1 MLEELWYPKARESRL
16 RRALLSPLWLAS
28 LGFRAGVTL
37 RSLYYDQPSH
47 VVRVPGIRVVSVG
60 NLNVGGAGKTP
71 AVLEL
76 VRRARAHGMRVAV
89 LSRGYGRRSPED
101 LGDEPI
107 MVSRRFPD
115 VPVLVGADRVDLAR
129 RAQKL
134 GANVAILDDGFQHRR
149 LARDADILV
158 VDAAARFGNG
168 ECLPRGPLR
177 EPVHAARR
185 ASLLWVRET
194 EERTAPLDL
203 DLPIVRARQHVSA
216 VVDPEGR
223 ARSVQGMRGIAMC
236 GIARP
241 SAFLKTLTDLGVQ
254 VEARHVVRDHA
265 AFKPAGLA
273 RLAAHTHSEG
283 LTIFTTE
290 KDRVRLPAGF
300 PAWVVRLG
308 VDVLEGA
315 ELLDAALGHTS
326 SP

>member
-1 MLEELWYPKARESRL
+1 
-16 RRALLSPLWLAS
+16 
-28 LGFRAGVTL
+28 
-37 RSLYYDQPSH
+37 
-47 VVRVPGIRVVSVG
+47 
-60 NLNVGGAGKTP
+60 
-71 AVLEL
+71 
-76 VRRARAHGMRVAV
+76 
-89 LSRGYGRRSPED
+89 
-101 LGDEPI
+101 
-107 MVSRRFPD
+107 
-115 VPVLVGADRVDLAR
+115 
-129 RAQKL
+129 
-134 GANVAILDDGFQHRR
+134 
-149 LARDADILV
+149 
-158 VDAAARFGNG
+158 
-168 ECLPRGPLR
+168 
-177 EPVHAARR
+177 
-185 ASLLWVRET
+185 
-194 EERTAPLDL
+194 
-203 DLPIVRARQHVSA
+203 
-216 VVDPEGR
+216 
-223 ARSVQGMRGIAMC
+223 MC